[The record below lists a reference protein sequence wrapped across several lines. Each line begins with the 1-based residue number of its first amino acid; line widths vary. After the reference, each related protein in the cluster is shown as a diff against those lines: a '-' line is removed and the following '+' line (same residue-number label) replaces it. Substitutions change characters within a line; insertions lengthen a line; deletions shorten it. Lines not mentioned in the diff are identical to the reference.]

1 MIYKEKFVSG
11 EIISKLPNW
20 IIHFLWYLLEDCVQN
35 DADFD
40 GYFTLRRIPEGQHI
54 ACTVNGRPFEVDMP
68 CPSSVDAAVQIVHET
83 ERLVM
88 RISGETQPAE

>member
-1 MIYKEKFVSG
+1 MIYKAKFVSD

-20 IIHFLWYLLEDCVQN
+20 LIHFLWFLLEDCVKN

-40 GYFTLRRIPEGQHI
+40 GCFTLRRIPGGQRI

-68 CPSSVDAAVQIVHET
+68 CPSSVDAAVQIVHEA

-88 RISGETQPAE
+88 RIRG

>member
-1 MIYKEKFVSG
+1 MIYKAKFVSD

-20 IIHFLWYLLEDCVQN
+20 LIHFLWFLLEDCVQN

-40 GYFTLRRIPEGQHI
+40 GCFTLRRIPGGQRI

-68 CPSSVDAAVQIVHET
+68 CPSSVDTAVQIVHET
-83 ERLVM
+83 GRLVM
-88 RISGETQPAE
+88 RIKG

>member
-1 MIYKEKFVSG
+1 MIYKAKFVSD

-20 IIHFLWYLLEDCVQN
+20 LIHFLWFLLEDCVQN

-54 ACTVNGRPFEVDMP
+54 ACTVNDRPFEGDMP
-68 CPSSVDAAVQIVHET
+68 
-83 ERLVM
+83 
-88 RISGETQPAE
+88 